1 MPNCEFYQEGE
12 MPKTVAKY
20 WEPLEGGKV
29 KCTLCPRGCI
39 IPDGGKGF
47 CLVRVNEGGT
57 LYTTIYSEITS
68 ANYDPIEKK
77 PLYHFYPGAVIFSI
91 GTNGCNLDCKSCQ
104 NWEISRRDTPHL
116 RQIFTPEMAVEYAGR
131 YGSVG
136 IAYTYNDPII
146 WFEYVKD
153 TAEKIKEAGLKNV
166 MVTNGNI
173 NIEALRELLPL
184 IDAFNVDLKGMDR
197 EYYLKFS
204 SFPNPNVWQVC
215 EEVKKAGKHLEL
227 TKLIVPGFEEF
238 TPENFERYARWIAE
252 NLGKDVPLHYSRF
265 FPAYKLMDTPP
276 TPVEVI
282 DMAYDVSKEYLW
294 YVYVGNVI
302 EPERESTY
310 CPQCGELLV
319 RRAGYSVEVL
329 FTSDGKCPRCGRP
342 VDFVF

>member
-1 MPNCEFYQEGE
+1 
-12 MPKTVAKY
+12 MPKAIASY
-20 WEPLEGGKV
+20 WEPLEDKKV
-29 KCTLCPRGCI
+29 RCTLCPRNCI
-39 IPDGGKGF
+39 IPNGGKGF
-47 CLVRVNEGGT
+47 CLVRVNEDGN
-57 LYTTIYSEITS
+57 LFTTVYSEITS
-68 ANYDPIEKK
+68 ANYDPVEKK
-77 PLYHFYPGAVIFSI
+77 PLYHFYPGSVIFSI

-104 NWEISRRDTPHL
+104 NWEIARQDTPHM
-116 RQIFTPEMAVEYAGR
+116 RQVFTPEAAVEYAKR
-131 YGSVG
+131 YGSIG

-153 TAEKIKEAGLKNV
+153 TAERMKEAGLVNV

-184 IDAFNVDLKGMDR
+184 MDAFNVDLKGMDR
-197 EYYLKFS
+197 DYYLKFS
-204 SFPNPNVWQVC
+204 SFPNPNVWQTC
-215 EEVKKAGKHLEL
+215 EEIKKAGKHLEL
-227 TKLIVPGFEEF
+227 TKLIVPGFDNF
-238 TPENFERYARWIAE
+238 TPEYFERFGKWISE

-282 DMAYDVSKEYLW
+282 DMAYDVTKDYLW

-319 RRAGYSVEVL
+319 KRVGYNVEVL
-329 FTSDGKCPRCGRP
+329 FTKDGKCPNCGRP